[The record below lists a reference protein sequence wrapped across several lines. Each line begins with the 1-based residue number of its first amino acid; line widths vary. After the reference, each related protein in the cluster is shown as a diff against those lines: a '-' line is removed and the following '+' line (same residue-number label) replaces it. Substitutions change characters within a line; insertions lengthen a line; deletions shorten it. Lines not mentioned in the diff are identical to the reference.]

1 MGFTIGVCSVHLTA
15 APQTRVEFAGSAGF
29 LNGDDFS
36 RTNLI
41 TVGTAGRFYWNDRW
55 SFAPEF
61 EHIRGNWE
69 FEGHVSSESRGFQFN
84 PFVAVDG

>member
-55 SFAPEF
+55 SDSTFRYP
-61 EHIRGNWE
+61 RYY
-69 FEGHVSSESRGFQFN
+69 SL
-84 PFVAVDG
+84 